1 MPDGEGVQ
9 ERLLRS
15 EQSRSR
21 AAWRYPSVE
30 PAVIFPILAVLVL
43 SACIAIPVFM
53 IRRARGP
60 EPRELPPLIF
70 SGSGSWQAE
79 ALPTNSLPLERVA
92 TVEPVDSKFAPPAL
106 RPAPPIDLD
115 VEDRATTG
123 TETVHFRRPSEQALQ
138 ILPGRLEVLSGLTMP
153 REIRFVRIPGERPQL
168 ILGREPGSSPPH
180 VALPSSTVS
189 RQHARLDFSG
199 GRWGLTNLSHT
210 NPVVL
215 NDETLSSAD
224 GERALADGDRI
235 ELGDVVL
242 RFSTR

>member
-1 MPDGEGVQ
+1 
-9 ERLLRS
+9 
-15 EQSRSR
+15 
-21 AAWRYPSVE
+21 
-30 PAVIFPILAVLVL
+30 VIFSILAVVVL

-60 EPRELPPLIF
+60 ETRELPPLIF
-70 SGSGSWQAE
+70 SGSGGWQAE
-79 ALPTNSLPLERVA
+79 PSLTNSLPLDASR
-92 TVEPVDSKFAPPAL
+92 TVESATASFAPPSLAP
-106 RPAPPIDLD
+106 PAPIDVD
-115 VEDRATTG
+115 PADSAPAG
-123 TETVHFRRPSEQALQ
+123 TDTVHFRRPSDQAVQ

-199 GRWGLTNLSHT
+199 GRWGLTNLSRT
-210 NPVVL
+210 NPVVI

-242 RFSTR
+242 RFSVH

>member
-1 MPDGEGVQ
+1 MW
-9 ERLLRS
+9 
-15 EQSRSR
+15 
-21 AAWRYPSVE
+21 WRHPSVE
-30 PAVIFPILAVLVL
+30 PAVTFSIVAVLVVA
-43 SACIAIPVFM
+43 ACIAVPIYM

-70 SGSGSWQAE
+70 SGARSWQAE
-79 ALPTNSLPLERVA
+79 PLEAMSSPGEEVAPEVVAPLDRVA
-92 TVEPVDSKFAPPAL
+92 TVE
-106 RPAPPIDLD
+106 LD
-115 VEDRATTG
+115 TDDAVPTG
-123 TETVHFRRPSEQALQ
+123 TETVQFRRPSDQAVQL
-138 ILPGRLEVLSGLTMP
+138 LPGRLQVLSGLTMP

-242 RFSTR
+242 RFSAR

>member
-1 MPDGEGVQ
+1 
-9 ERLLRS
+9 
-15 EQSRSR
+15 
-21 AAWRYPSVE
+21 
-30 PAVIFPILAVLVL
+30 VILPILAVLVL
-43 SACIAIPVFM
+43 SACVAVPVYM

-70 SGSGSWQAE
+70 SGGRSWQDEQLDTSYAE
-79 ALPTNSLPLERVA
+79 RSGAVKAEFAPASFAPVE
-92 TVEPVDSKFAPPAL
+92 VEPDESTPA
-106 RPAPPIDLD
+106 
-115 VEDRATTG
+115 G
-123 TETVHFRRPSEQALQ
+123 TETVHFRRPTDQAVQL
-138 ILPGRLEVLSGLTMP
+138 LPGRLQVLSGLTMP

-199 GRWGLTNLSHT
+199 GRWGLTNLSRT

-242 RFSTR
+242 RFSAR

>member
-1 MPDGEGVQ
+1 
-9 ERLLRS
+9 
-15 EQSRSR
+15 
-21 AAWRYPSVE
+21 
-30 PAVIFPILAVLVL
+30 VIIPILAVLVL
-43 SACIAIPVFM
+43 AACVAVPAYM

-70 SGSGSWQAE
+70 TGSRSWQAE
-79 ALPTNSLPLERVA
+79 PFPDVTP
-92 TVEPVDSKFAPPAL
+92 DIDFAPRRPEPTPPVIAEVAAPIEVDRTDSAPA
-106 RPAPPIDLD
+106 
-115 VEDRATTG
+115 G
-123 TETVHFRRPSEQALQ
+123 TETVHFRRPSDDAVQL
-138 ILPGRLEVLSGLTMP
+138 LPGRLQVLSGLTMP

-168 ILGREPGSSPPH
+168 IIGREPGASPPH

-199 GRWGLTNLSHT
+199 GRWGLTNLSRT

-224 GERALADGDRI
+224 GERPLADGDRI

-242 RFSTR
+242 RFSAR

>member
-1 MPDGEGVQ
+1 M
-9 ERLLRS
+9 
-15 EQSRSR
+15 
-21 AAWRYPSVE
+21 
-30 PAVIFPILAVLVL
+30 IFSIVAVLVVA
-43 SACIAIPVFM
+43 ACVAVPIYM
-53 IRRARGP
+53 IHRARGP

-70 SGSGSWQAE
+70 SGARGWQAE
-79 ALPTNSLPLERVA
+79 PLEV
-92 TVEPVDSKFAPPAL
+92 VPSELHEPAVYEAA
-106 RPAPPIDLD
+106 PIDVD
-115 VEDRATTG
+115 VHDVAPAG
-123 TETVHFRRPSEQALQ
+123 TETVHFRRPSDQAVQL
-138 ILPGRLEVLSGLTMP
+138 LPGRLQVLSGLTMP

-199 GRWGLTNLSHT
+199 GRWGLTNLSRT

-224 GERALADGDRI
+224 GERTLTDGDRI

-242 RFSTR
+242 RFSAH

>member
-1 MPDGEGVQ
+1 
-9 ERLLRS
+9 
-15 EQSRSR
+15 
-21 AAWRYPSVE
+21 
-30 PAVIFPILAVLVL
+30 VILTIVAVLVVA
-43 SACIAIPVFM
+43 ACIAVPIFM

-70 SGSGSWQAE
+70 SGTRSWQAE
-79 ALPTNSLPLERVA
+79 PFDSAPFVRDVTQPDE
-92 TVEPVDSKFAPPAL
+92 VDPEDSAPAS
-106 RPAPPIDLD
+106 
-115 VEDRATTG
+115 
-123 TETVHFRRPSEQALQ
+123 TETVHFRRPSDQALQ
-138 ILPGRLEVLSGLTMP
+138 LLPGRLQVLSGLAAP

-180 VALPSSTVS
+180 VTLPSSTVS

-199 GRWGLTNLSHT
+199 GRWGLTNLSRT

-242 RFSTR
+242 RFSER

>member
-1 MPDGEGVQ
+1 
-9 ERLLRS
+9 
-15 EQSRSR
+15 
-21 AAWRYPSVE
+21 
-30 PAVIFPILAVLVL
+30 VIFPIVAVLVL
-43 SACIAIPVFM
+43 AACVAVPVYM

-70 SGSGSWQAE
+70 SGARSWQAE
-79 ALPTNSLPLERVA
+79 PLDSIYSESAVA
-92 TVEPVDSKFAPPAL
+92 VTAEVASRSFAPADVDRLHIAPVDVD
-106 RPAPPIDLD
+106 PIDSTP
-115 VEDRATTG
+115 AG
-123 TETVHFRRPSEQALQ
+123 TETVHFRRPTEQAVQL
-138 ILPGRLEVLSGLTMP
+138 LPGRLEVLSGITMP
-153 REIRFVRIPGERPQL
+153 REIRFVRIPGERPQV

-199 GRWGLTNLSHT
+199 GRWGLTNLSRT

-242 RFSTR
+242 RFSAR